1 MPATQEQLLAFALY
15 EIRLL
20 LAHYLG
26 SGEDTD
32 PSVRAAAHLAYAL
45 HNQASVAL
53 QGGEFDPAE
62 AISALGAVDRL
73 LETDFQERL
82 ASSLASQ
89 CP

>member
-26 SGEDTD
+26 SEETD

-53 QGGEFDPAE
+53 QGGAFDPAE